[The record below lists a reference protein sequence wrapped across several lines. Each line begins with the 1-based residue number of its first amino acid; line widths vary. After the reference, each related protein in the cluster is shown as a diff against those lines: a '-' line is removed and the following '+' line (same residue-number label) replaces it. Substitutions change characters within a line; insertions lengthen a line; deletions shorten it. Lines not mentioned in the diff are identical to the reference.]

1 MKVTFKTLDQRS
13 FEMEV
18 GAEEGVEDLI
28 CKMEDK
34 LGQENLY
41 RLIYA
46 GKMMHE
52 GEMVSDYKM
61 TGKLPVVV
69 MVTKLENFRKQ
80 EREAEEGPKA
90 KRVRTESEDSG
101 FGDEEGDHFVTD
113 REFSIALEVVMTCQ
127 HFRRPSELVSVEEM
141 QQMVEDMFPDE
152 EEVRRIICSRLEQ
165 VEEVNPTKEQ
175 FKAFALD
182 IQSMYQEGRVL
193 PPSVEVER
201 EEAQNNYMD
210 EDDEEE
216 EEVGLVERN
225 LRTMIGMGFA
235 KEDAEE
241 ALSRSSGSLQVALDL
256 LLPRGPATPPSPT
269 LHPKPHR
276 LPSGHPWVPVP
287 ESGRDAAAWP
297 PSALAHQVTSI
308 EHFSP
313 LYHRLILCVCSFG
326 QSHPE
331 VMRTIHENRETFVAM
346 LYEQTGGATSR
357 YARHHWPTAD
367 ATTRNRNC

>member
-1 MKVTFKTLDQRS
+1 MKVTFKTLDQHS

-18 GAEEGVEDLI
+18 GSDEGVEDLI

-69 MVTKLENFRKQ
+69 MVTKLESFRKA

-101 FGDEEGDHFVTD
+101 FGDEEEGDHFVTD

-141 QQMVEDMFPDE
+141 QQMVEEMFPEE
-152 EEVRRIICSRLEQ
+152 EEVRKIISSRLEQ
-165 VEEVNPTKEQ
+165 VEEVSPTREQ
-175 FKAFALD
+175 FKAFVLD

-193 PPSVEVER
+193 PPSVVDVER
-201 EEAQNNYMD
+201 EEAESSHM
-210 EDDEEE
+210 EEEDEEE
-216 EEVGLVERN
+216 EELGLVERN
-225 LRTMIGMGFA
+225 LRTLIGMGFA

-256 LLPRGPATPPSPT
+256 LLPRSPAPPP
-269 LHPKPHR
+269 P
-276 LPSGHPWVPVP
+276 LPSTPNPLAFLRDVP
-287 ESGRDAAAWP
+287 EFQYLRVVVMQQPD
-297 PSALAHQVTSI
+297 LLQ
-308 EHFSP
+308 P
-313 LYHRLILCVCSFG
+313 LLIRYL
-326 QSHPE
+326 P
-331 VMRTIHENRETFVAM
+331 M
-346 LYEQTGGATSR
+346 LLIQII
-357 YARHHWPTAD
+357 D
-367 ATTRNRNC
+367 

>member
-1 MKVTFKTLDQRS
+1 MKVTFKTLDQHS

-18 GAEEGVEDLI
+18 GSDEGVEDLI

-101 FGDEEGDHFVTD
+101 FGDEEEGDHFVTD

-141 QQMVEDMFPDE
+141 QQMVWQMFPHD
-152 EEVRRIICSRLEQ
+152 EEVRVILFSKLDHFRAEALTREQFKKGLLYFKSRLMHQ
-165 VEEVNPTKEQ
+165 QDGVLPPNVVFVGRVEEV
-175 FKAFALD
+175 
-182 IQSMYQEGRVL
+182 
-193 PPSVEVER
+193 
-201 EEAQNNYMD
+201 
-210 EDDEEE
+210 
-216 EEVGLVERN
+216 
-225 LRTMIGMGFA
+225 
-235 KEDAEE
+235 
-241 ALSRSSGSLQVALDL
+241 
-256 LLPRGPATPPSPT
+256 
-269 LHPKPHR
+269 
-276 LPSGHPWVPVP
+276 
-287 ESGRDAAAWP
+287 
-297 PSALAHQVTSI
+297 
-308 EHFSP
+308 
-313 LYHRLILCVCSFG
+313 
-326 QSHPE
+326 
-331 VMRTIHENRETFVAM
+331 
-346 LYEQTGGATSR
+346 
-357 YARHHWPTAD
+357 
-367 ATTRNRNC
+367 

>member
-13 FEMEV
+13 FELEV
-18 GAEEGVEDLI
+18 GSDEGVEDLI

-69 MVTKLENFRKQ
+69 MVTKLENFRRQ

-101 FGDEEGDHFVTD
+101 FGDDEGDHFVTD

-127 HFRRPSELVSVEEM
+127 HFRRPSELVSVEDME
-141 QQMVEDMFPDE
+141 QMVQEMFPEE
-152 EEVRRIICSRLEQ
+152 EEVRKIISSRLEQ
-165 VEEVNPTKEQ
+165 VEEVAPTREQ

-193 PPSVEVER
+193 PPIVESDRR
-201 EEAQNNYMD
+201 EDVHNNHME
-210 EDDEEE
+210 EDDEDEE
-216 EEVGLVERN
+216 EEVGLMERN

-241 ALSRSSGSLQVALDL
+241 ALNRSSGSLQVALDL
-256 LLPRGPATPPSPT
+256 LLPRDCAATPPPLPT
-269 LHPKPHR
+269 TPNPLAFLR
-276 LPSGHPWVPVP
+276 DVP
-287 ESGRDAAAWP
+287 EFQYLRVVVMQQPD
-297 PSALAHQVTSI
+297 LLQ
-308 EHFSP
+308 P
-313 LYHRLILCVCSFG
+313 LLLR
-326 QSHPE
+326 
-331 VMRTIHENRETFVAM
+331 
-346 LYEQTGGATSR
+346 
-357 YARHHWPTAD
+357 
-367 ATTRNRNC
+367 

>member
-1 MKVTFKTLDQRS
+1 MGSLSGKGKLKSYSQEAKSDIAGRMKVTFKTLDQRS
-13 FEMEV
+13 FDLEV
-18 GAEEGVEDLI
+18 GSDEGVEELI
-28 CKMEDK
+28 CK
-34 LGQENLY
+34 
-41 RLIYA
+41 

-61 TGKLPVVV
+61 TGKLPVVG
-69 MVTKLENFRKQ
+69 MVTKLENFRRQ

-101 FGDEEGDHFVTD
+101 FGDDEGDHFVTD

-127 HFRRPSELVSVEEM
+127 HFRRPSELVSVEDME
-141 QQMVEDMFPDE
+141 QM
-152 EEVRRIICSRLEQ
+152 EEVA
-165 VEEVNPTKEQ
+165 PTREQ

-193 PPSVEVER
+193 PPMVESDRR
-201 EEAQNNYMD
+201 EDMHNSQME
-210 EDDEEE
+210 EDDEDEE

-241 ALSRSSGSLQVALDL
+241 ALNRSSGSLQVALDL
-256 LLPRGPATPPSPT
+256 LLPRGPATPPP
-269 LHPKPHR
+269 
-276 LPSGHPWVPVP
+276 LPSTPNPLAFLRDIP
-287 ESGRDAAAWP
+287 EFQYLRVVVMQQPD
-297 PSALAHQVTSI
+297 LLQ
-308 EHFSP
+308 P
-313 LYHRLILCVCSFG
+313 LLLSFG
-326 QSHPE
+326 QTHPE

-357 YARHHWPTAD
+357 YARHH
-367 ATTRNRNC
+367 

>member
-1 MKVTFKTLDQRS
+1 MKVTFKTLDQHS

-18 GAEEGVEDLI
+18 GSEEGVEDLI

-69 MVTKLENFRKQ
+69 MVTKLENFRRQ

-127 HFRRPSELVSVEEM
+127 HFRRPSELVSVEDM
-141 QQMVEDMFPDE
+141 QQMVEEMFPDE
-152 EEVRRIICSRLEQ
+152 EEVRRIISSRLEQ
-165 VEEVNPTKEQ
+165 VDEVSPTREQ
-175 FKAFALD
+175 FKAFVLD

-201 EEAQNNYMD
+201 VEANNDHME

-256 LLPRGPATPPSPT
+256 LLPRGPATPPP
-269 LHPKPHR
+269 
-276 LPSGHPWVPVP
+276 LPSTPNPLAFLRDVP
-287 ESGRDAAAWP
+287 EFQYLRVVVMQQP
-297 PSALAHQVTSI
+297 HLLQ
-308 EHFSP
+308 P
-313 LYHRLILCVCSFG
+313 LLISFG
-326 QSHPE
+326 QTHPE

-357 YARHHWPTAD
+357 YARHH
-367 ATTRNRNC
+367 

>member
-1 MKVTFKTLDQRS
+1 MGVLTGRGSGRVNKAKTKGGNMKVTFKTLDQHS

-18 GAEEGVEDLI
+18 GSEEGVEDLI

-69 MVTKLENFRKQ
+69 MVTKLENFRRQ

-127 HFRRPSELVSVEEM
+127 HFRRPSELVSVEDM
-141 QQMVEDMFPDE
+141 QQMVEEMFPDE
-152 EEVRRIICSRLEQ
+152 EEVRRIISSRLEQ
-165 VEEVNPTKEQ
+165 VEEVSPTREQ
-175 FKAFALD
+175 FKAFVLD

-201 EEAQNNYMD
+201 EEAHNDHME

-235 KEDAEE
+235 KEDAEG

-256 LLPRGPATPPSPT
+256 LLPRGPATPPP
-269 LHPKPHR
+269 LAFLR
-276 LPSGHPWVPVP
+276 DIP
-287 ESGRDAAAWP
+287 EFQYLRVVVMQQPD
-297 PSALAHQVTSI
+297 LLQ
-308 EHFSP
+308 P
-313 LYHRLILCVCSFG
+313 LLISFG
-326 QSHPE
+326 QTHPE

-357 YARHHWPTAD
+357 YARHH
-367 ATTRNRNC
+367 

>member
-1 MKVTFKTLDQRS
+1 MKVTFKTLDQHS

-18 GAEEGVEDLI
+18 GSDEGVEDLI

-69 MVTKLENFRKQ
+69 MVTKLESFRKA

-101 FGDEEGDHFVTD
+101 FGDEEEGDHFVTD

-141 QQMVEDMFPDE
+141 QQMVEEMFPEE
-152 EEVRRIICSRLEQ
+152 EEVRKIISSRLEQ
-165 VEEVNPTKEQ
+165 VGEVSPTREQ
-175 FKAFALD
+175 FKAFVLD

-201 EEAQNNYMD
+201 EEAQNNYME

-256 LLPRGPATPPSPT
+256 LLPRGPATPPP
-269 LHPKPHR
+269 
-276 LPSGHPWVPVP
+276 LPSTPNPLAFLRDIP
-287 ESGRDAAAWP
+287 EFQYLRVVVMQQPD
-297 PSALAHQVTSI
+297 LLQ
-308 EHFSP
+308 P
-313 LYHRLILCVCSFG
+313 LLI
-326 QSHPE
+326 
-331 VMRTIHENRETFVAM
+331 R
-346 LYEQTGGATSR
+346 
-357 YARHHWPTAD
+357 
-367 ATTRNRNC
+367 